1 MIHNIDKYI
10 IKSKKLKK
18 MIIVKN
24 IKDLYN
30 SYYHIYVCCNILV
43 YFMILSHVLLY
54 SVFLFSLHFL
64 RRLCTI
70 RYLICIKRYKKNL
83 KKKS

>member
-24 IKDLYN
+24 IKDLYS

-54 SVFLFSLHFL
+54 SVFFYLV
-64 RRLCTI
+64 CTF
-70 RYLICIKRYKKNL
+70 YVACAQLDT
-83 KKKS
+83 